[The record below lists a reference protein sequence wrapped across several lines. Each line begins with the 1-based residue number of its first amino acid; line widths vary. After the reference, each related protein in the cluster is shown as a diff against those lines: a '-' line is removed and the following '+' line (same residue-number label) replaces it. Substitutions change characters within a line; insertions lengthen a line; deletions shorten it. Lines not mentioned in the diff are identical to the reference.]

1 MTEVKAV
8 TVAAVIGDVVGSRR
22 APSRSALHSRLVDT
36 LREVNAITH
45 PSDPLRITVGDEF
58 QGHYRSV
65 GEALSAAFRL
75 RMALLPEV
83 DTRFGIGWGEVTMLD
98 VEDRT
103 QDGPG
108 WWAARDAVNEVK
120 RLEAQPGLRHVRM
133 RYLRGGDDGPAPE
146 AVGAALLC
154 RDHLVGSLDDRSQ
167 RILRGLMD
175 GRAQTELAAQ
185 EGISPSAV
193 SQRIRSGGLAVIV
206 AAEEQLGAV
215 A

>member
-1 MTEVKAV
+1 MTEVKGAA
-8 TVAAVIGDVVGSRR
+8 VAAVIGDIVGSRR
-22 APSRSALHSRLVDT
+22 APSRSALHSRLVET
-36 LREVNAITH
+36 LREVNAATE

-58 QGHYRSV
+58 QGHYRRV

-75 RMALLPEV
+75 QVALLPEI
-83 DTRFGIGWGEVTMLD
+83 DTRFGIGWGEVTVLD
-98 VEDRT
+98 LEDHT

-108 WWAARDAVNEVK
+108 WWAARDAVVEVK
-120 RLEAQPGLRHVRM
+120 RLQAQPGLRHVRM
-133 RYLRGGDDGPAPE
+133 RYLRGRDDGPAPE

-193 SQRIRSGGLAVIV
+193 SQRIRSGGLAVV
-206 AAEEQLGAV
+206 MAAEAQLGAV
-215 A
+215 G